1 MISRYF
7 VIVIAII
14 AALLRA
20 RDRAWVETIGLS
32 ALAVGLIVLRVA
44 DVKGRPEL
52 KKIAFVC
59 FAFTLVA
66 MGVVFQR
73 DYLR

>member
-7 VIVIAII
+7 VIALAIV
-14 AALLRA
+14 AAVLRA

-32 ALAVGLIVLRVA
+32 ALAIGLICLRLA
-44 DVKGRPEL
+44 HTRQQPML
-52 KKIAFVC
+52 KRIAWAC
-59 FAFTLVA
+59 IALTLIS
-66 MGVVFQR
+66 MGIVFQR

>member
-7 VIVIAII
+7 VIVLAVI
-14 AALLRA
+14 AAALRA
-20 RDRAWVETIGLS
+20 RDRAWVETIGLG
-32 ALAVGLIVLRVA
+32 ALAIGLTLLRVA
-44 DVKGRPEL
+44 DL
-52 KKIAFVC
+52 KSQPALRKVAYGC
-59 FAFTLVA
+59 FALTLVA